1 MKNFINNKVMFKMIK
16 TGNIVN
22 IKYIKLVNF
31 VFKPIFLYIFKLNLC
46 SKSGLILWNPLYHWY
61 FVFKKIGLNPK
72 HKETNKTKI
81 MRMKDHP
88 S

>member
-46 SKSGLILWNPLYHWY
+46 SKSGLIL
-61 FVFKKIGLNPK
+61 
-72 HKETNKTKI
+72 
-81 MRMKDHP
+81 
-88 S
+88 